1 MPKKKIRIE
10 APSVEYLRDFLSGVD
25 ADLGCRPFARQT
37 ADRFS
42 VTAVAEEADI
52 GRMNSRIASDARITG
67 YVRIEVLEDVPEPE
81 ARLRMVQPRNR
92 YLRGEIPTGLG
103 KKE

>member
-10 APSVEYLRDFLSGVD
+10 APSVEHLRDFLSGADV
-25 ADLGCRPFARQT
+25 DLGCRPFAKKT
-37 ADRFS
+37 GDRFS
-42 VTAVAEEADI
+42 VAAVAEDADI
-52 GRMNSRIASDARITG
+52 GRMHARIASDARIAG
-67 YVRIEVLEDVPEPE
+67 DVSIEVLEDVPEPE
-81 ARLRMVQPRNR
+81 TRLRMVQPRNR